1 MAIIL
6 NTLNKNIFFFISF
19 SYASKKYVIIYKT
32 QILIFLHSLKDMDSS
47 TQKIDFNNAIK
58 NLFHGELME
67 RVAAAKQLG
76 ALKDGRAT
84 NLLIKALKSE
94 NDGIVVNRII
104 EALGDIKNAK
114 ATIPITEFLK
124 VETQRPEEEQ
134 DKTRIF
140 LIIESLMKIGDKR
153 ALAHL
158 GILLNSCHSDIQK
171 LTEEAFECID
181 PNWKDNIKNVV

>member
-1 MAIIL
+1 ML
-6 NTLNKNIFFFISF
+6 R
-19 SYASKKYVIIYKT
+19 
-32 QILIFLHSLKDMDSS
+32 SLLDMDSN
-47 TQKIDFNNAIK
+47 TQNKEFNIAIK

-76 ALKDGRAT
+76 TLKDGRAT

-94 NDGIVVNRII
+94 KDGIVINRII

-124 VETQRPEEEQ
+124 VETQKPEKEQ
-134 DKTRIF
+134 DKTRMFIS
-140 LIIESLMKIGDKR
+140 IESLMKIGDKR
-153 ALAHL
+153 ALTHL
-158 GILLNSCHSDIQK
+158 GILLNSCHSDIRK

-181 PNWKDNIKNVV
+181 PSWKENIKIVP

>member
-1 MAIIL
+1 
-6 NTLNKNIFFFISF
+6 
-19 SYASKKYVIIYKT
+19 
-32 QILIFLHSLKDMDSS
+32 MDSN
-47 TQKIDFNNAIK
+47 TQNIDFNNAIK

-67 RVAAAKQLG
+67 RVTAAKQLG
-76 ALKDGRAT
+76 TMKDGRAT

-94 NDGIVVNRII
+94 SDGIVVNRII

-124 VETQRPEEEQ
+124 AETQKPEEKQ
-134 DKTRIF
+134 DKTRMF

-153 ALAHL
+153 ALADL

-181 PNWKDNIKNVV
+181 PNWKDNIKNVR

>member
-6 NTLNKNIFFFISF
+6 NTINKNIFFFISF
-19 SYASKKYVIIYKT
+19 SYASTKYVIIYKT
-32 QILIFLHSLKDMDSS
+32 QILIFLLSLKDMDSS

-94 NDGIVVNRII
+94 IDGIVVNRII

-124 VETQRPEEEQ
+124 VETQKPEEEQ

-153 ALAHL
+153 ALSHL